1 MREQL
6 QNKPEIFID
15 TTEKEYIEAWL
26 LAERTSG
33 WLRSL
38 WLVVFI
44 AAALLFAGLC
54 SLDWFRHSYSSV
66 FLPLLLCFC
75 CPALLIVFFFIIPE
89 KIKTQ
94 AKRDYLTYKTLMANA
109 VIKLNADTVVTSTES
124 LTFNDSYALIAG
136 CIETPQLFVLIK
148 DRERILII
156 PKRCL
161 PAENADNIVKFLRH
175 VFARKR
181 RVMKNWIF

>member
-1 MREQL
+1 MSEQL
-6 QNKPEIFID
+6 LNKAEISID
-15 TTEKEYIEAWL
+15 PTDKEYKDAWL
-26 LAERTSG
+26 LAERAGG
-33 WLRSL
+33 WLRPL
-38 WLVVFI
+38 PLVVFI

-54 SLDWFRHSYSSV
+54 SLDWFRHNYSSV

-75 CPALLIVFFFIIPE
+75 CPVLLMVFFFVVPK
-89 KIKTQ
+89 KIETQ
-94 AKRDYLTYKTLMANA
+94 ASRDYLTYKTLMAKA
-109 VIKLNADTVVTSTES
+109 TIKLNADTVVTSTEN
-124 LTFNDSYALIAG
+124 LTFNDSYALMAG

-161 PAENADNIVKFLRH
+161 PTENADNIVKFLRH

-181 RVMKNWIF
+181 RVMKNWAF